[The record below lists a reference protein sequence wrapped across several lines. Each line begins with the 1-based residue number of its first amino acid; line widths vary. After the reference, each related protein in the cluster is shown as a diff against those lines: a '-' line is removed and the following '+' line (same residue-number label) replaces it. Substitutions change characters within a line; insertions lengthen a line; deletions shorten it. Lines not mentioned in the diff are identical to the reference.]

1 MSAPGKPQEKMT
13 IKVPLKSLRL
23 PGGIMSQT
31 SSEEDSEGVTPEVND
46 PVSFSVEGVVKTV
59 TGDIADVEVRFIN
72 GERPG
77 ESEATEKQKEKPEDN
92 TESELLKQAEKAD
105 QEGMD

>member
-1 MSAPGKPQEKMT
+1 MI

-23 PGGIMSQT
+23 PGNVMSPV
-31 SSEEDSEGVTPEVND
+31 SAEEDAEGVTPEVND

-59 TGDIADVEVRFIN
+59 SGDVADVEVRFIN

-92 TESELLKQAEKAD
+92 TENELLKQAEKAD